1 MKTLSIVLLV
11 LVAGSG
17 ALLVA
22 RSGGQAGESTDLAQA
37 STEIATRRDLRA
49 TVLATGVVRPMVGAE
64 VRVGSRVSGV
74 LERLYVTVGD
84 RVKSGQL
91 LAQLDAAELVARV
104 KQAEAALANARA
116 EHAYAAQ
123 EHARAVELERKQI
136 VPAAEMAAMKRQLD
150 VTAAQVR
157 QADADL
163 ESARIQLGY
172 TKIHAPIGGVVAEV
186 ATQVGETVAAS
197 FTSPTFVTIIDLD
210 RLEVWAYVDET
221 DIGRVEVG
229 QRVIFTVDTYA
240 DAEFEGT
247 VTAVRPM
254 AEVQDAVVNYVT
266 VVEIADGHGKT
277 LRPEMTATV
286 NILLESRENVIAIP
300 NRAVRRDRTGTYA
313 FAIEDG
319 TRVRKDIGVGYR
331 GRDYTEIVQ
340 GLNEGDRV
348 IVGAVPQ

>member
-1 MKTLSIVLLV
+1 MKSLSIALLV
-11 LVAGSG
+11 LVVASG

-22 RSGGQAGESTDLAQA
+22 RSGGRAGEGDSTAEA
-37 STEIATRRDLRA
+37 RTEAATRRDLRA

-74 LERLYVTVGD
+74 LERLYVTVGE
-84 RVKSGQL
+84 RVKPGQL
-91 LAQLDAAELVARV
+91 LARLDAAELAARV
-104 KQAEAALANARA
+104 KQAEAALANAQA

-136 VPAAEMAAMKRQLD
+136 VPASEMAAVKRQLD
-150 VTAAQVR
+150 VSAAQVL
-157 QADADL
+157 QAEADL

-172 TKIHAPIGGVVAEV
+172 TKIYAPIGGVVAEV
-186 ATQVGETVAAS
+186 STQVGETVAAS

-221 DIGRVEVG
+221 DIGRVEQG
-229 QRVIFTVDTYA
+229 QQVIFTVDTYV
-240 DAEFEGT
+240 DAELEGT

-254 AEVQDAVVNYVT
+254 ADVQDAVVNYVT
-266 VVEIADGHGKT
+266 VVEIDGDHGRI

-286 NILLESRENVIAIP
+286 NILLESREDVIAIP

-313 FAIEDG
+313 FAIEG
-319 TRVRKDIGVGYR
+319 GSRVRKEIRIGYR
-331 GRDYTEIVQ
+331 GRDYTEIVH

-348 IVGAVPQ
+348 IVGTISQ